1 MINPHQTR
9 AKFEKMELDP
19 RLETHGR
26 EEVPIDQVWGSS
38 TTEVYLN
45 LLKEKSCAYNDKQ
58 DTESR
63 RTCENFIEC
72 QSRFSELYFQCFEAH
87 KDKPSY
93 ETSRSSHMAAITMLV
108 GMFIGA
114 LFGSFF
120 TYAIIWT
127 VQTCR
132 ERSKSSNETGPRST
146 REMRREFRERNQFE
160 RE

>member
-1 MINPHQTR
+1 
-9 AKFEKMELDP
+9 MELDP